1 MPGWTWQNI
10 INLPKVSFTR
20 LQAITHLAAWLL
32 VAWLVFE
39 FFSGRMSVNPIQEI
53 TQRTGRYAIWFLV
66 ASLACTPLNSL
77 FGWRQALTA
86 RRPLGLYAFMFAAL
100 HFLTL
105 SGLDYAFNW
114 QLLLNDL
121 LVKRFAWIG
130 LITGTILLFLA
141 LTSTRGWQRR
151 LGKNWKRLH
160 RLVYAAALLAVLH
173 YAWALKGDIFSLQGN
188 ILMPL
193 VVGVLVIVLLLARLK
208 VLNQGV
214 KSLVNRMSR

>member
-10 INLPKVSFTR
+10 INLSKVSFTR
-20 LQAITHLAAWLL
+20 PQALTHLAAWLL
-32 VAWLVFE
+32 VAWLLFD

-114 QLLLNDL
+114 KLLYNDL
-121 LVKRFAWIG
+121 LDKRFAWIG
-130 LITGTILLFLA
+130 LITGTILLLLA
-141 LTSTRGWQRR
+141 LTSTKGWQRR

-160 RLVYAAALLAVLH
+160 RLVYVASLLAVLH
-173 YAWALKGDIFSLQGN
+173 YAWALKGDIFRLKGN

-193 VVGVLVIVLLLARLK
+193 LAGALVIVLLLLRLSAVNK
-208 VLNQGV
+208 RMR
-214 KSLVNRMSR
+214 SLRKR